1 MTVEVGVALA
11 VAAAGLIGSMY
22 AAIRTPY
29 LWGERIGKIELKVD
43 TMWEWTLKA
52 NVVDAHR
59 HGILIE
65 RSAVQLDTRL
75 AAQFEQTG
83 LGPEIRRYYD
93 NNGLAS
99 LKESEL
105 TFMIAR
111 VFGEDLLTKICL
123 PLQQVLHVTLGDAL
137 IAAVYL
143 CREGVGSLKG
153 GS

>member
-1 MTVEVGVALA
+1 MRGLQIDNLIALTALLVTIVG
-11 VAAAGLIGSMY
+11 GFG
-22 AAIRTPY
+22 AIARL
-29 LWGERIGKIELKVD
+29 LWRIELKVD

-83 LGPEIRRYYD
+83 LGQEIRHYYD
-93 NNGLAS
+93 KNGLAS

-111 VFGEDLLTKICL
+111 VFGEDLLTRICL
-123 PLQQVLHVTLGDAL
+123 PLQKVLHVTLGDAL